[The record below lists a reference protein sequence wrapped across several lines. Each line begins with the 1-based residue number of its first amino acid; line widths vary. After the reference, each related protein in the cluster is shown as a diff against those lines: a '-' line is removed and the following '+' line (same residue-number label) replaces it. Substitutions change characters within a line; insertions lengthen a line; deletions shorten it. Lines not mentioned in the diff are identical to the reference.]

1 MLSDE
6 RIDAADADDAT
17 FTSVSRFYGRET
29 ALLDAHDYPRW
40 IPLLE
45 PEFVYRIPVTVTR
58 DDPSQS
64 PFVAGAYL
72 LDESRDSLANLWA
85 RRLEPEH
92 IDFSWGEVP
101 LQRVRRFVS
110 ILSVTDT
117 ERANEVSVASNVLVT
132 VVHQSDPVVVT
143 AAGRQDVLRRR
154 GDGWGLVQRTVQ
166 LDESVVRLPH
176 LRMVI

>member
-1 MLSDE
+1 MLSAE
-6 RIDAADADDAT
+6 PIDVAADDAT
-17 FTSVSRFYGRET
+17 FASVSRFYGGET
-29 ALLDAHDYPRW
+29 ALLDAHDYARW

-64 PFVAGAYL
+64 PFVTGAYL

-85 RRLEPEH
+85 RRLEPDH

-110 ILSVTDT
+110 VLSVADT
-117 ERANEVSVASNVLVT
+117 GRADEVSVTSNVLVA
-132 VVHQSDPVVVT
+132 VVHQSDPVVMT
-143 AAGRQDVLRRR
+143 AAGRHDILRRR
-154 GDGWGLVQRTVQ
+154 GDGWGLVERTVH

>member
-1 MLSDE
+1 MLSAE
-6 RIDAADADDAT
+6 RIDVAADDAT
-17 FTSVSRFYGRET
+17 FASVSRFYGRET
-29 ALLDAHDYPRW
+29 ALLDAHDYARW

-64 PFVAGAYL
+64 PFVAGAHL

-85 RRLEPEH
+85 RRLEPDH

-110 ILSVTDT
+110 VLSVADAG
-117 ERANEVSVASNVLVT
+117 RADEVSVTSNVLVT
-132 VVHQSDPVVVT
+132 VVHQSDPVVMT
-143 AAGRQDVLRRR
+143 AAGRHDILRHR
-154 GDGWGLVQRTVQ
+154 GDGWGLVERTVH

>member
-1 MLSDE
+1 MLSAE
-6 RIDAADADDAT
+6 RIDVAADDET
-17 FTSVSRFYGRET
+17 FANVSRFYGRET
-29 ALLDAHDYPRW
+29 ALLDAHDYARW

-85 RRLEPEH
+85 RRLEPDH

-110 ILSVTDT
+110 VLSVADT
-117 ERANEVSVASNVLVT
+117 GRADEVSVTSNVLVA
-132 VVHQSDPVVVT
+132 VVHQSDPVVMT
-143 AAGRQDVLRRR
+143 AAGRHDILRRR
-154 GDGWGLVQRTVQ
+154 GDGWGLVERTVH

>member
-1 MLSDE
+1 MLTGE
-6 RIDAADADDAT
+6 RIDVADTDDAT
-17 FTSVSRFYGRET
+17 FTSVRRFYGRET
-29 ALLDAHDYPRW
+29 ALLDAHDYARW

-85 RRLEPEH
+85 RRLEPDH

-101 LQRVRRFVS
+101 LQRARRFVS
-110 ILSVTDT
+110 VLSVTDAGRT
-117 ERANEVSVASNVLVT
+117 GEVAVTSNVLVT
-132 VVHQSDPVVVT
+132 VVHQSDPVVMT
-143 AAGRQDVLRRR
+143 AAGRHDILRRR
-154 GDGWGLVQRTVQ
+154 GDGWGLVERTVH

>member
-1 MLSDE
+1 MLSAE
-6 RIDAADADDAT
+6 RIDVAADDAT
-17 FTSVSRFYGRET
+17 FASVSRFYGRET
-29 ALLDAHDYPRW
+29 ALLDAHDYARW

-64 PFVAGAYL
+64 PFVAGAHL

-85 RRLEPEH
+85 RRLEPDH

-110 ILSVTDT
+110 VLSVADAG
-117 ERANEVSVASNVLVT
+117 RADEVSVTSNVLVT
-132 VVHQSDPVVVT
+132 VVHQSDPVVMT
-143 AAGRQDVLRRR
+143 AAGRHDILRRR
-154 GDGWGLVQRTVQ
+154 GDGWGLVERTVH